1 MSEFDRIIAI
11 ERIAPLGIVFACIAQ
26 ARRQVREAFAYML
39 GIAEAIET
47 CRRTAQAVGGEV
59 EL

>member
-1 MSEFDRIIAI
+1 MSDYDRIINLS
-11 ERIAPLGIVFACIAQ
+11 RIAPLSIEFACIAQ
-26 ARRQVREAFAYML
+26 TRKQAREAFAYML

>member
-1 MSEFDRIIAI
+1 MSEFDRIINLS
-11 ERIAPLGIVFACIAQ
+11 RIAPLGIAFACIAQ
-26 ARRQVREAFAYML
+26 TRKQAREAFAYL
-39 GIAEAIET
+39 CGIAEAVET